1 MNNKDGYFQFILAI
15 DCETTGLTF
24 NTADCSIN
32 DQAISWGLVVAKT
45 NDLKPIDELYLEIKW
60 NEQSKAKRR
69 EDPSFGRK
77 AETIH
82 GLTYE
87 YLEENGIDE
96 ITAAHKINQLLTKY
110 WGPNNIVRTLGH
122 NVHMFDLPF
131 LRGTLVRGGVERNF
145 GNRHYDTNSAGFIA
159 LMTWTSNE
167 LFEMMGFDARNTHK
181 AIDDAKMALESARR
195 LRLLFQTHCLNENSE

>member
-15 DCETTGLTF
+15 DCETT
-24 NTADCSIN
+24 
-32 DQAISWGLVVAKT
+32 VVAKT

-96 ITAAHKINQLLTKY
+96 ITAAYKINQLLTKY

-131 LRGTLVRGGVERNF
+131 LRGTLARGGVERDF

-167 LFEMMGFDARNTHK
+167 LFEMMGFDVRNTHK

-195 LRLLFQTHCLNENSE
+195 LRLLFQTHCLNENK